1 MSQPEDSQATCWTLI
16 RSASAGS
23 EVDRDTFASRYLEIV
38 RAYLANRWRG
48 TPMVAELE
56 DAIQEVFLECFRK
69 GGVLDRIQERPP
81 DSFRGF
87 LYGVSRNV
95 ARRRE
100 KDVARQR
107 QRQPAVDIHAERLE
121 AGEATQ
127 SRVFDRAWALALF
140 RQAGELQREK
150 AEEAGERSRKR
161 IRLLELRHQE
171 GLPIREIAARW
182 GEDAAVIHKEYAR
195 ARVEFKSALLDVLS
209 FHYPG
214 LSSTELESKCLQL
227 IELLGG

>member
-1 MSQPEDSQATCWTLI
+1 
-16 RSASAGS
+16 
-23 EVDRDTFASRYLEIV
+23 VDRDTFASRYLEIV

-48 TPMVAELE
+48 TTMIAELD

-69 GGVLDRIQERPP
+69 GGVLDRVQDQPP
-81 DSFRGF
+81 ESFRGF

-107 QRQPAVDIHAERLE
+107 QRQPAVDIDAERLE
-121 AGEATQ
+121 AGESTQ
-127 SRVFDRAWALALF
+127 SRVFDRAWARALF
-140 RQAGELQREK
+140 RQAGELQREN
-150 AEEAGERSRKR
+150 AEAAGERPRR
-161 IRLLELRHQE
+161 RVRLLELRHQE

-182 GEDAAVIHKEYAR
+182 GEEAAILHKEYAR
-195 ARVEFKSALLDVLS
+195 ARAEFKSALLEVLS

-214 LSSTELESKCLQL
+214 FSSAELDGKCLQL
-227 IELLGG
+227 IELLGA